1 MLETEPT
8 ARAAF
13 ASASAMADAL
23 PVRDEHVRRI
33 VVAAAKGGGGLLG
46 VGTAVA
52 GAAVGVLWVQAL
64 RAKRTIGPRRASAPY
79 ADGRY
84 VAPGTHPKGTSLR
97 MVVLGDSSAAGLGV
111 QDPEQTPGVIIAR
124 AVAAAAERPVRLTN
138 VADVGARTRDLDA
151 QIGRALHVGPQLALV
166 LVGANDITH
175 LDRPQTSVRL
185 LAEGVTRLR
194 DAGCE
199 VVVGTC
205 PDLGTLRPVAQPL
218 RAYARRASRELAR
231 AQAAAVTAASGRPVE
246 LGALL
251 GPTFEAS
258 PDAYFSA
265 DQFHPSATGYAAC
278 AAALLPACLAALGL
292 GTEAAAAAQPAPTT

>member
-1 MLETEPT
+1 MIDTERT
-8 ARAAF
+8 SKSAVAA
-13 ASASAMADAL
+13 ASAMADAL
-23 PVRDEHVRRI
+23 PVRDEQVRRI

-52 GAAVGVLWVQAL
+52 GAALGVLYVQAR

-97 MVVLGDSSAAGLGV
+97 VVVLGDSSAAGLGAD
-111 QDPEQTPGVIIAR
+111 DPEQTPGVLIAR

-138 VADVGARTRDLDA
+138 VAVVGARTRDLEA
-151 QIGRALHVGPQLALV
+151 QVARALHVGPQLALV
-166 LVGANDITH
+166 MVGANDITH

-185 LAEGVTRLR
+185 LGEAVTRLR
-194 DAGCE
+194 EAGCQ

-205 PDLGTLRPVAQPL
+205 PDLGTLRPIAQPL
-218 RAYARRASRELAR
+218 RAYARRASRELAE
-231 AQAAAVTAASGRPVE
+231 AQAVAVSAAGGRPVE

-251 GPTFEAS
+251 GPTFAAS
-258 PDAYFSA
+258 PDAYFSS

-278 AAALLPACLAALGL
+278 AAALLPSCLAALGL
-292 GTEAAAAAQPAPTT
+292 PADAAVPALPAES